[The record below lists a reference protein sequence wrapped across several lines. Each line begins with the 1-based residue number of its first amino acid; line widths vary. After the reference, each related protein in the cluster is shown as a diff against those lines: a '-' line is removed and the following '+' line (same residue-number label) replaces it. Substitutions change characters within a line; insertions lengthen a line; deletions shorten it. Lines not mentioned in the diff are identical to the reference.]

1 MQMENK
7 TKKSRVAVLM
17 ANEIDFKTKAI
28 RDKEGHCIITK
39 GTSQQ
44 EDICKPNIG
53 APKCVKQI

>member
-17 ANEIDFKTKAI
+17 SDEIDFKTKAI

-39 GTSQQ
+39 EQANKRTFAN
-44 EDICKPNIG
+44 PT
-53 APKCVKQI
+53 